1 MGGIAAMDEINDGVI
16 KELGL
21 QPSIEQFEI
30 IPDDWVLTPN
40 DVANLTGMSAITIRR
55 WCREGKIPSYQFQRK
70 YVITGNEFKKF
81 LKRSKIQ
88 SKFIRRM
95 IEL

>member
-1 MGGIAAMDEINDGVI
+1 MVEINDVII

-21 QPSIEQFEI
+21 QPSIEQFEF
-30 IPDDWVLTPN
+30 IPDDWVLTPI

-70 YVITGNEFKKF
+70 YVITGKEFKKF
-81 LKRSKIQ
+81 LKRAKIQ

-95 IEL
+95 KEL